1 MVDIV
6 RYKLVSFF
14 KFFKR
19 FYLFMAVLGLCCCA
33 GFSLVE
39 MSRGYSTDAMLRLL
53 ISVVSLVAK
62 HGLQG
67 ALASVVVAS
76 RLQNTG
82 SIVVAKGLSCSMACG
97 IFPDQGLNLCLPYW
111 QADSLPLNHQGSPIS
126 WSLSIHLK
134 YIHFLS
140 LNAYNHQATESA
152 H

>member
-1 MVDIV
+1 
-6 RYKLVSFF
+6 
-14 KFFKR
+14 
-19 FYLFMAVLGLCCCA
+19 MAVLGLCCCA

-53 ISVVSLVAK
+53 IAVVSLVAK

-134 YIHFLS
+134 YIHFLGEGRGWMVEDEFRRGLS
-140 LNAYNHQATESA
+140 GCLERPEAKPGAYEFE
-152 H
+152 

>member
-1 MVDIV
+1 
-6 RYKLVSFF
+6 
-14 KFFKR
+14 
-19 FYLFMAVLGLCCCA
+19 MAVLGLCCCA

-53 ISVVSLVAK
+53 IAVVSLVAK

-140 LNAYNHQATESA
+140 LNAYNRQATESA